1 MKQAA
6 LRFVEQKADPNYL
19 DKTGLNV
26 LYYAADR
33 ADDVFI
39 TKLLEARGNPNIHNQ
54 DMECAVFKAA
64 YARNIDVLSIFLLP
78 TFNPVVEGNQAAKE
92 KASENLVRNMNSLS
106 GAETKELIRMQANP
120 NFK

>member
-19 DKTGLNV
+19 DKTGSNV

-39 TKLLEARGNPNIHNQ
+39 AKLLEARGNPMIHNN

-64 YARNIDVLSIFLLP
+64 YARNIDVLSLFLLP
-78 TFNPVVEGNQAAKE
+78 NAGQSCVEGEHSARE
-92 KASENLVRNMNSLS
+92 KASQDLVRGMHEMS
-106 GAETKELIRMQANP
+106 GADAKELLRMRADP
-120 NFK
+120 NY